1 MRARYAVPS
10 DVSPE
15 TVRAEPMMG
24 GRSSYAD
31 GMRGFHVPIV
41 PDTPRLKPRYDQ
53 RLNNRGQWPLV
64 ALIPPD
70 RPVKITQSVAPLDAR
85 AVAGADA
92 VLVFVAR
99 EAIEGALAA
108 LPFPALWR
116 RLHRTARDRADATV
130 LASRVPNERL
140 AFVAIG
146 ALDAGASAYERLALA
161 GRLWKE
167 IAAARP
173 ARVVLAT
180 QGLPDAARNASLDAL
195 LAAVLAG
202 DAPMPDFRSQPAP
215 PPSVTA
221 IRILGARDA
230 VSVPAARA
238 VDAGNHL
245 ARWLTT
251 LPPNHLG
258 SLSYRGALEQLAG
271 REGWSYEFLDRRALE
286 KRSAGAFLAVARSN
300 AHDEAGIVRLRYR
313 PAGAPRKAQLA
324 LVGKG
329 ICFDTGGINLKSH
342 KSMFQMHEDM
352 QGSAVAVGTL
362 LALARNGFDAS
373 VDCWLALTENE
384 IGPRAYRPQ
393 EIVTAAN
400 GTTIQVVHSDAEG
413 RMALADTLALA
424 TRERPALVID
434 FATLTGACVTALTE
448 RYSGL
453 FTNRIEWLPWLQEAG
468 RTSGER
474 VWGFPLDADFDGDLT
489 STIADV
495 LQCAVEGRGDHILA
509 ARFLSKF
516 VAAGVPWVHLDLAA
530 SHRKGGL
537 AHVPT
542 DVTGFGVRYSFELRH
557 SPRCAELLAGRS
569 Q

>member
-1 MRARYAVPS
+1 
-10 DVSPE
+10 
-15 TVRAEPMMG
+15 
-24 GRSSYAD
+24 
-31 GMRGFHVPIV
+31 
-41 PDTPRLKPRYDQ
+41 
-53 RLNNRGQWPLV
+53 
-64 ALIPPD
+64 
-70 RPVKITQSVAPLDAR
+70 
-85 AVAGADA
+85 
-92 VLVFVAR
+92 
-99 EAIEGALAA
+99 
-108 LPFPALWR
+108 
-116 RLHRTARDRADATV
+116 
-130 LASRVPNERL
+130 
-140 AFVAIG
+140 
-146 ALDAGASAYERLALA
+146 
-161 GRLWKE
+161 
-167 IAAARP
+167 
-173 ARVVLAT
+173 
-180 QGLPDAARNASLDAL
+180 
-195 LAAVLAG
+195 
-202 DAPMPDFRSQPAP
+202 
-215 PPSVTA
+215 
-221 IRILGARDA
+221 
-230 VSVPAARA
+230 
-238 VDAGNHL
+238 
-245 ARWLTT
+245 
-251 LPPNHLG
+251 
-258 SLSYRGALEQLAG
+258 
-271 REGWSYEFLDRRALE
+271 
-286 KRSAGAFLAVARSN
+286 
-300 AHDEAGIVRLRYR
+300 
-313 PAGAPRKAQLA
+313 
-324 LVGKG
+324 
-329 ICFDTGGINLKSH
+329 
-342 KSMFQMHEDM
+342 MFQMHEDM

-542 DVTGFGVRYSFELRH
+542 DVTGFGVRYSFELLH